1 LSFAAAIFGKTEAYQ
16 WDGPSCSPIIAT
28 SSLNIGDRRDTIE
41 LVQRAQLAPP
51 EEQEVAWSKAESTK
65 YLFRKMDD
73 MTWFGNREAYTD
85 LLRRLAKDENGEP
98 FLTLKE
104 EIVAYAE
111 DEQGKYGIR
120 FNMCDA
126 AFSVETGRLQ
136 FQLYDKARDMGD
148 FSQIIIRYSKADSL
162 SPRAILPSVLTGQLS
177 RIYSVSQKPITF
189 VFDALRVLLRLQG
202 NGFSYVRLCN
212 TIQEIKVRQL
222 PYLDWGFD
230 AHRAHLAE
238 AFKASE
244 TVFAMYSDMRGYRR
258 MVFQGVQ
265 NAMLELHLGLV
276 QWHLG
281 WQHELPVDVVPEE
294 VVDMVPAV
302 AY

>member
-1 LSFAAAIFGKTEAYQ
+1 
-16 WDGPSCSPIIAT
+16 
-28 SSLNIGDRRDTIE
+28 
-41 LVQRAQLAPP
+41 
-51 EEQEVAWSKAESTK
+51 
-65 YLFRKMDD
+65 
-73 MTWFGNREAYTD
+73 
-85 LLRRLAKDENGEP
+85 
-98 FLTLKE
+98 
-104 EIVAYAE
+104 
-111 DEQGKYGIR
+111 
-120 FNMCDA
+120 MCDA

-162 SPRAILPSVLTGQLS
+162 SPRAILRSVLTGQLG

-244 TVFAMYSDMRGYRR
+244 TVFAMYSDMLEYRR